1 MKIIIKN
8 RKNQNIIVELEKSEN
23 QTGLVF
29 IEHGLSASKDKA
41 HIIAYAEVFKS
52 KNFTVVRFDTTN
64 TFGESDGSYADA
76 TVTNY
81 YEDLEDVIKWASQ
94 EGWYEE
100 PFWLVGHSLGAISSA
115 LYAEKYPDKVKA
127 LAPTSSVISGELS
140 LTIPKYN
147 NWEEMKERG
156 WIEEKNGIKLNSNHI
171 IDRLKYDLL
180 RDADKL
186 TMPVLLMVGSQ
197 DESTPLKHQKLLF
210 NKLGG
215 EKRLEVIEGAPH
227 SFKDPEHLKK
237 IKEIFSDWIDLII

>member
-1 MKIIIKN
+1 MKLTIKN
-8 RKNQNIIVELEKSEN
+8 RKNQNIVVELEKSEN
-23 QTGLVF
+23 QKGLVF

-41 HIIAYAEVFKS
+41 YIIAYAEVFKN
-52 KNFTVVRFDTTN
+52 KKFTVVRFDTTN

-81 YEDLEDVIKWASQ
+81 YEDLEDVIKWSSQ
-94 EGWYEE
+94 ENWYEE

-180 RDADKL
+180 KDADKL
-186 TMPVLLMVGSQ
+186 TMPVLLMVGSL

-210 NKLGG
+210 DKLVG

-227 SFKDPEHLKK
+227 SFKEPEHLKK
-237 IKEIFSDWIDLII
+237 IKEIFSNWIDSIK